1 MTLFCEHHGT
11 DAIDITSSRHILCLK
26 WYPKFSGRY
35 SILMTSK
42 FVKSINYMF
51 RIFVLL
57 AWKIYLL
64 TNCVK
69 STDKIVALHPQKEHN
84 PSFFH

>member
-1 MTLFCEHHGT
+1 
-11 DAIDITSSRHILCLK
+11 
-26 WYPKFSGRY
+26 
-35 SILMTSK
+35 
-42 FVKSINYMF
+42 MF

-84 PSFFH
+84 PSFFHWSMRQSEYKKGSHFSWIHKFMILAFQVN